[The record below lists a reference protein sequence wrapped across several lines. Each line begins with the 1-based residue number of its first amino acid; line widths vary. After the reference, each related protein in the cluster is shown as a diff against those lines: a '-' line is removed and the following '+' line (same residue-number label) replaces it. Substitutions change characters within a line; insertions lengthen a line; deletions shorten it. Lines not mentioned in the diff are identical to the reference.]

1 MVKEFAIFEGRC
13 IRAGLSWIRL
23 GKIKLLNTVQTLIRK
38 TEAVSKLSQSSWP
51 HIIHICSTTMRP
63 RRKASRDFW
72 YDEQRLPE
80 LRTDGTWKKKSGES
94 GTNQS
99 YNEVKVK
106 ANVGPPSL
114 TKTKLP

>member
-1 MVKEFAIFEGRC
+1 MM
-13 IRAGLSWIRL
+13 
-23 GKIKLLNTVQTLIRK
+23 KLLNTVDLDSEDT

-51 HIIHICSTTMRP
+51 HIKHICSTTMRP
-63 RRKASRDFW
+63 RTKASRDFW

-80 LRTDGTWKKKSGES
+80 LRTDGTWEKKGGES

-106 ANVGPPSL
+106 ANVGRPASPE
-114 TKTKLP
+114 KLP